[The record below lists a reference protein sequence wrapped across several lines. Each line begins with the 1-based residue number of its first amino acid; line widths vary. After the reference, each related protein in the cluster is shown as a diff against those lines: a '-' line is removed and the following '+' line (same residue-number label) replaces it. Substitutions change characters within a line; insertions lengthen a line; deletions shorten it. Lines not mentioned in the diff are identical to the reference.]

1 MIDNLAEM
9 KIILKKTKKWKTE
22 HADND
27 VTRHDPANVSASDLH
42 DFIHA
47 WELNL
52 HNTVGFGAG
61 DRLGE
66 RDAIIVQAS
75 DGTQTDNVGIFF
87 FKVKGI
93 RLAVLLLE
101 FHSTFSEPC
110 KIWRFLNFLKLI
122 IHQWIKMT
130 IFFYT

>member
-1 MIDNLAEM
+1 MYIIYNAWH
-9 KIILKKTKKWKTE
+9 KNNFPKFHFTWWIILQKLKLFKKNKRKTE
-22 HADND
+22 HANND
-27 VTRHDPANVSASDLH
+27 VTRQDPANVSASDLILYT
-42 DFIHA
+42 DV

-52 HNTVGFGAG
+52 QNAVGVGAG

-87 FKVKGI
+87 LEVKGI

-101 FHSTFSEPC
+101 FHSTFSEPS
-110 KIWRFLNFLKLI
+110 KIWRF
-122 IHQWIKMT
+122 
-130 IFFYT
+130 